1 MQDEVIL
8 QVEDVSIVYH
18 SARGDVLATNNVS
31 FELRKGE
38 ALALIGE
45 SGCGKTTLSLS
56 LVRMLPPTGEVTGG
70 KILYTRDGQ
79 TKDVLQLSG
88 SDVRRFRWED
98 CAMVF
103 QGAQN
108 AFNPVLRI
116 SQQFND
122 TAKAHGKKSKDW
134 VRERTL
140 ELFRLVRLEPKRV
153 FDAYP
158 HELSGGMKQRTL
170 LALGVMLDPQI
181 LILDEPTTALD
192 ILTQRAII
200 DVLNEMQDRLGFSII
215 FISHDLAL
223 AAEMAD
229 RVATMYAGQIV
240 EIGKV
245 EDIFYRPLHPYTL
258 GLINSVP
265 KLDHEQD
272 ELTSI
277 PGSPPNLIDPP
288 SGCKFH
294 PRCQFATE
302 RCERELPPLIEYESG
317 HSVACWH
324 TDNVIEARTDIVATR
339 ESQVPPQ
346 RG

>member
-18 SARGDVLATNNVS
+18 SSRGDVHAANNVS
-31 FELRKGE
+31 FQLHKGE

-45 SGCGKTTLSLS
+45 SGCGKTTISLS
-56 LVRMLPPTGEVTGG
+56 LVRMLPPSGEVTSG
-70 KILYTRDGQ
+70 KILYTRDGV
-79 TKDVLQLSG
+79 TKDILELS
-88 SDVRRFRWED
+88 SQDVRRFRWED

-116 SQQFND
+116 RQQFTD
-122 TAKAHGKKSKDW
+122 TARAHGKKSKEW
-134 VRERTL
+134 VNQRTL
-140 ELFRLVRLEPKRV
+140 ELFRLVRLEPNRV

-170 LALGVMLDPQI
+170 LALGVLLDPQI

-215 FISHDLAL
+215 FISHDLTL

-240 EIGKV
+240 ELGSVK
-245 EDIFYRPLHPYTL
+245 DIFYRPLHPYTL

-272 ELTSI
+272 DLTSI

-294 PRCQFATE
+294 PRCQFATD
-302 RCERELPPLIEYESG
+302 RCIQEAPPLIEKVSG

-324 TDNVIEARTDIVATR
+324 SDKVIEARADIVAISS
-339 ESQVPPQ
+339 EA
-346 RG
+346 